1 MPQRSYQPVQ
11 LSPGLFHRTGETLSF
26 SKGGCGV
33 RVVDAVRNR
42 LSGLVGGDDLMFMD
56 TAVSTFSL
64 RIEVSYSFRLHVG
77 GWGVDSLWLS
87 GRGTVCGREK
97 YV

>member
-1 MPQRSYQPVQ
+1 MPQRSYQPIQ
-11 LSPGLFHRTGETLSF
+11 LSPGLVHRRGETLSF

-56 TAVSTFSL
+56 AVVSTFSL
-64 RIEVSYSFRLHVG
+64 RIEVSYSFGPQVG
-77 GWGVDSLWLS
+77 AWGVDSMA
-87 GRGTVCGREK
+87 
-97 YV
+97 